1 MVQSR
6 DQIEDIV
13 VIPEAAERYL
23 NQRQLEDYRDHRVSL
38 IKWLCHLG
46 KDPEKA
52 EGYAYDTARQRAYKI
67 DRFYR
72 WLWDHEDGY
81 TLHATT
87 DHEDTYTKELVYED
101 HSETYKA
108 GIQKAIMTLFKYLNF
123 EKGRDID
130 WDPVIKFTNGGSQTH
145 QVRDFLTEDERRKIK
160 QAVLEHGSIPHYNSV
175 DPRERDRWKAYL
187 AQRFEKPKE
196 KVTKDD
202 WKRANGWKYTSIVYA
217 SMDAGFRPKEVGRA
231 KVSWLDLENNLFRIP
246 KEEST
251 KNHENWH
258 VAMSDRTANI
268 LRKWLS
274 ERENYEKYRDSDA
287 LWLTQYSNPY
297 DSEALNRLLQK
308 LCEKAGIPTKN
319 RDISWYSIRHSV
331 GTQMSRDQGP
341 AAVQQQLRQRSKE
354 MAVRYDQAPVEDR
367 QETVNKWD

>member
-1 MVQSR
+1 MVHSR
-6 DQIEDIV
+6 DQVEDVV
-13 VIPEAAERYL
+13 VIPEATERYL
-23 NQRQLEDYRDHRVSL
+23 NQRQLADYRDHRVSL
-38 IKWLCHLG
+38 IKWLQHLG
-46 KDPEKA
+46 KNPEKA
-52 EGYAYDTARQRAYKI
+52 EGYAHDTARQRAYKI

-72 WLWDHEDGY
+72 WVWDHEDAY

-87 DHEDTYTKELVYED
+87 DHADAYTKELVYED
-101 HSETYKA
+101 TSETYKA
-108 GIQKAIMTLFKYLNF
+108 GFQKAIKTLFKYLNH

-130 WDPVIKFTNGGSQTH
+130 WNPVIKFTNGGSQTH
-145 QVRDFLTEDERRKIK
+145 QIRDFLTEDERRRIK

-175 DPRERDRWKAYL
+175 DPQERDRWKAYL
-187 AQRFEKPKE
+187 AQRFEKPKG

-202 WKRANGWKYTSIVYA
+202 WERANGWKYTSIVYA

-258 VAMSDRTANI
+258 VAMSDRTANF

-274 ERENYEKYRDSDA
+274 ERENYEKYRGEDA
-287 LWLTQYSNPY
+287 LWLTRYGNPY
-297 DSEALNRLLQK
+297 GSESLNRLLRK
-308 LCEKAGIPTKN
+308 LCETAGIPTKN

-341 AAVQQQLRQRSKE
+341 AAVQQQLRQKSEE
-354 MAVRYDQAPVEDR
+354 MAVRYDQAPVKDR
-367 QETVNKWD
+367 QETVNEWD

>member
-23 NQRQLEDYRDHRVSL
+23 NQRQLEDYRDHRVQL

-67 DRFYR
+67 DRFLR

-87 DHEDTYTKELVYED
+87 DHADAYTKELVYEE

-108 GIQKAIMTLFKYLNF
+108 GIQKAIKTLFKFLNF
-123 EKGRDID
+123 EKGREID
-130 WDPVIKFTNGGSQTH
+130 WEPEIKFTNGGSQTH
-145 QVRDFLTEDERRKIK
+145 QVRDFLTGDERRKIK

-175 DPRERDRWKAYL
+175 DPRERSRWKAYL

-196 KVTKDD
+196 KITKAD
-202 WKRANGWKYTSIVYA
+202 WERANGWKYTSIVYA

-231 KVSWLDLENNLFRIP
+231 KTSWLDLENNLFRIP
-246 KEEST
+246 KDEST
-251 KNHENWH
+251 KNTENWH
-258 VAMSDRTANI
+258 VAMSDRSANI
-268 LRKWLS
+268 LRKWRS

-287 LWLTQYSNPY
+287 LWLTRYSNPY
-297 DSEALNRLLQK
+297 GSEALNRLLQK

-331 GTQMSRDQGP
+331 GTQMSRDQGS

-354 MAVRYDQAPVEDR
+354 MALRYDQAPVEDR